1 MEAFKLKPNETI
13 GWRVMKLSLMLIWFM
28 FVVYI
33 LVSYNSITIP
43 AGFCRFFPCFFVE
56 RIWFKLLLGSLMCSF
71 AIAYIVEYQ
80 MKYATLGISI
90 ISLLVFSIEESN
102 GVYSRTALFSAVFCA
117 QTLAYWFTL
126 NPIQQALAFSK
137 QIIAA
142 GYTLA
147 GISKVLHSG
156 FWPADAPYL
165 LLQFKKGILNNY
177 YNVGSVDA
185 VQHQVFFLNYF
196 SEHQTLLML
205 LLTGVLLLELF
216 AFVALINAKATFIY
230 GLLLFAMHMGIQM
243 TMDIFLYPISLPM
256 LILFLNPF
264 YNLPRLLNGAY
275 KRFIK

>member
-1 MEAFKLKPNETI
+1 M
-13 GWRVMKLSLMLIWFM
+13 
-28 FVVYI
+28 
-33 LVSYNSITIP
+33 
-43 AGFCRFFPCFFVE
+43 CFFAALYV
-56 RIWFKLLLGSLMCSF
+56 L
-71 AIAYIVEYQ
+71 EYK
-80 MKYATLGISI
+80 MKWATLGISI

-126 NPIQQALAFSK
+126 KPIQQALTFSK

-165 LLQFKKGILNNY
+165 LLQIKKGILNNY
-177 YNVGSVDA
+177 FNFSNNGD
-185 VQHQVFFLNYF
+185 VQFQMACFDFFTVHSN
-196 SEHQTLLML
+196 LLVC
-205 LLTGVLLLELF
+205 LLTIVLLIELFAFLAIINDTICIIYGVLLLSMYL
-216 AFVALINAKATFIY
+216 
-230 GLLLFAMHMGIQM
+230 GIQFV
-243 TMDIFLYPISLPM
+243 MDIYIFPIANPM

>member
-1 MEAFKLKPNETI
+1 MEIFKLQQGETI
-13 GWRVMKLSLMLIWFM
+13 AWRIIKIPLMLIWIPLIHS
-28 FVVYI
+28 I
-33 LVSYNSITIP
+33 LTTYSSITLP
-43 AGFCRFFPCFFVE
+43 VGFCRLFPCS
-56 RIWFKLLLGSLMCSF
+56 I
-71 AIAYIVEYQ
+71 IAYAGFRTLIAILMYFFAALYVLEYQ
-80 MKYATLGISI
+80 MKWATLGVSI
-90 ISLLVFSIEESN
+90 IALLVFSIEESN
-102 GVYSRTALFSAVFCA
+102 GVYSRTAIFSAIFCV

-126 NPIQQALAFSK
+126 KPIQQALAFSK

-156 FWPADAPYL
+156 FWPAGAPYL

-177 YNVGSVDA
+177 YNVGSIDA
-185 VQHQVFFLNYF
+185 VQHQVFFLGYF
-196 SEHQTLLML
+196 SEHQTLLMV
-205 LLTGVLLLELF
+205 LLTGVLLLKLF
-216 AFVALINAKATFIY
+216 AFVALINAKAIIIY
-230 GLLLFAMHMGIQM
+230 GLLLFAMHIGIQM